1 MYTSL
6 GEEEEEPATWRP
18 LEEDFEFDEEI
29 PQYSAMLS
37 AASQKRKA
45 PRPKL
50 VGNESKKICF
60 KSFFRVQYMVG

>member
-6 GEEEEEPATWRP
+6 GEEEEEPATWRN

-37 AASQKRKA
+37 AASEKRKT

-50 VGNESKKICF
+50 VGNESKKTHV
-60 KSFFRVQYMVG
+60 KSFFTIQ

>member
-1 MYTSL
+1 VYTSL

-29 PQYSAMLS
+29 PQYSAMMS
-37 AASQKRKA
+37 AASEKRKA

-50 VGNESKKICF
+50 VGNKSKKIYI
-60 KSFFRVQYMVG
+60 KNIPI